1 MESAS
6 RDSCEQVS
14 PALPKQA
21 GLRSFHDATRFQQ
34 SFLAGAEKR
43 LLLAL
48 AAKVPESISSDH
60 LTALGFAGQIAAGV
74 TYALSRGN
82 RWWLIAVIACLAVN
96 WLGDSLDG
104 TIARFRHKQRPRYGF
119 YLDHMID
126 SIGALALMTGLG
138 LSGYMHPFLAAG
150 LLVGFLLLSIQSYLA
165 TYTLGEFQLSF
176 WSFGPTELRL
186 LLSIG
191 NLAVLRWPT
200 VLKAHYRLFD
210 IGGVVALAGM
220 TAMLMFSVAKNSYR
234 LHVEERIR

>member
-1 MESAS
+1 MENAS
-6 RDSCEQVS
+6 TGSCEQVAHAS
-14 PALPKQA
+14 PKQA
-21 GLRSFHDATRFQQ
+21 CLGSFHDATRFQQ
-34 SFLAGAEKR
+34 SFLAVAEKR

-48 AAKVPESISSDH
+48 AARVPESISSDH

-74 TYALSRGN
+74 AYALSPGN

-104 TIARFRHKQRPRYGF
+104 TIARFRRKQRPRYGF

-191 NLAVLRWPT
+191 NLALLRWPT
-200 VLKAHYRLFD
+200 VLKEHYRLFD
-210 IGGVVALAGM
+210 IGGVIALAGM
-220 TAMLMFSVAKNSYR
+220 TAMLMFSVGKNSYR
-234 LHVEERIR
+234 LHVEERVR

>member
-1 MESAS
+1 MNHATTDLGEAAS
-6 RDSCEQVS
+6 FAARR
-14 PALPKQA
+14 QA
-21 GLRSFHDATRFQQ
+21 GLGSFRDATRFQQ

-43 LLLAL
+43 LLLAI
-48 AAKVPESISSDH
+48 AASVPESITSDH
-60 LTALGFAGQIAAGV
+60 LTALGFAGQIAAGLA
-74 TYALSRGN
+74 YALSRWN
-82 RWWLIAVIACLAVN
+82 RWWLMAVIASLAVN

-104 TIARFRHKQRPRYGF
+104 TVARLRNKQRPRYGF

-138 LSGYMHPFLAAG
+138 LSGYMHSFLAAG

-200 VLKAHYRLFD
+200 VLKLHYRLFD
-210 IGGVVALAGM
+210 IGGVVGLAGM
-220 TAMLMFSVAKNSYR
+220 TAMLMVSVGKNAYR
-234 LHVEERIR
+234 LHVAERIR

>member
-1 MESAS
+1 MENA
-6 RDSCEQVS
+6 RIDLGEQTS
-14 PALPKQA
+14 PAAPCL
-21 GLRSFHDATRFQQ
+21 GFFRDATRFQQ
-34 SFLAGAEKR
+34 SVLAGAEKR

-48 AAKVPESISSDH
+48 AARVPESISPDH
-60 LTALGFAGQIAAGV
+60 LTALGFAGQIGAGV
-74 TYALSRGN
+74 TYALSRWN

-104 TIARFRHKQRPRYGF
+104 TVARLRNKQRPRYGF

-150 LLVGFLLLSIQSYLA
+150 LLAGFLLLSIQSYLA

-191 NLAVLRWPT
+191 NLALLRWPT
-200 VLKAHYRLFD
+200 VLKVHYRLFD

-220 TAMLMFSVAKNSYR
+220 TAMLTFSVGKSAYR
-234 LHVEERIR
+234 LHVAERIR